1 MLDMGFATEQE
12 VRSELGK
19 RLRCKRIALDLP
31 QAALAAKSGVS
42 ISTIKLIESKGQS
55 TLENLVKVLIALGL
69 VGELQ
74 NLFVYKPISIAMMER
89 MNATPRQRAPRRAKN
104 VSSANSAA

>member
-1 MLDMGFATEQE
+1 MLDMGFATEGE

-31 QAALAAKSGVS
+31 QSALAAKSGVS
-42 ISTIKLIESKGQS
+42 ISTIKLIESRGQS

-89 MNATPRQRAPRRAKN
+89 MNAAPRQRAPRQTKN
-104 VSSANSAA
+104 AANSAA